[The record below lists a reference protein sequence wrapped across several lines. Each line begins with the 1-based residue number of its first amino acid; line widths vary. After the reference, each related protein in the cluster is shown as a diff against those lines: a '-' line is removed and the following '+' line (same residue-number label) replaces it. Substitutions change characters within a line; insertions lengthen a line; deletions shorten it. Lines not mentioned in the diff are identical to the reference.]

1 MITLSSLLAARGN
14 PTLPP
19 PVAEGGGQC
28 LPLLRPGKLAVQRV
42 EQDKRLEK
50 GGEIIN
56 DCNGHLHFSSSY
68 SWDPHQAL
76 TPRLSDSIA
85 SVLIPE
91 GA

>member
-56 DCNGHLHFSSSY
+56 DCNGHLHFSSYHPFLWS
-68 SWDPHQAL
+68 
-76 TPRLSDSIA
+76 LS
-85 SVLIPE
+85 
-91 GA
+91 